1 MVIETKVMIGWF
13 NLQLLNVNKRNI
25 KTAKLMVGKPR
36 YF

>member
-25 KTAKLMVGKPR
+25 KTAKLMVGKLR